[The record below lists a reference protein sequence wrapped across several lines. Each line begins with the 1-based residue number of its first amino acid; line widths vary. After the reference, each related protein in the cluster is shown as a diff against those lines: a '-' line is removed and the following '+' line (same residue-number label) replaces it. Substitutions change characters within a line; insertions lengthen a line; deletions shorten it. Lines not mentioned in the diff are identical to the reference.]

1 MSEWDID
8 HIIPWAWSFN
18 DTRSNLQALCPASES
33 PRRDADAMRARAR
46 GARAAGRPYGL
57 TDLASQVQSTPID
70 VASHPYQPEVA
81 G

>member
-1 MSEWDID
+1 MED
-8 HIIPWAWSFN
+8 A
-18 DTRSNLQALCPASES
+18 
-33 PRRDADAMRARAR
+33 RRTH
-46 GARAAGRPYGL
+46 GAGKGCKHGGLAVETYGL